1 MNTGC
6 FLIVCVRCQQFLTSK
21 TWAEIVRKSEVFKK
35 RDATIFWAIRSL
47 NPVLLL
53 KVRALT
59 TQILFLYAY
68 RCLSKSRYF
77 GGVFGWYSQN
87 SRTYEKTEKG
97 VVCSFL
103 WFESYIKS
111 WLDFLIQWFQ
121 MSKLIK
127 RVGLNIA
134 VKQKLQMKVASLL
147 FKTMCFSLI
156 FVHVFY
162 VKNGYQRTQTI
173 KKHPVEASQKWF
185 H

>member
-1 MNTGC
+1 MQQLHTYTGC

-77 GGVFGWYSQN
+77 GVVFGWFSQN

-121 MSKLIK
+121 MSKLLLRAGAGTFWLDAIFLI
-127 RVGLNIA
+127 RSHVSR
-134 VKQKLQMKVASLL
+134 ASRSDG
-147 FKTMCFSLI
+147 SLPLI
-156 FVHVFY
+156 
-162 VKNGYQRTQTI
+162 
-173 KKHPVEASQKWF
+173 
-185 H
+185 